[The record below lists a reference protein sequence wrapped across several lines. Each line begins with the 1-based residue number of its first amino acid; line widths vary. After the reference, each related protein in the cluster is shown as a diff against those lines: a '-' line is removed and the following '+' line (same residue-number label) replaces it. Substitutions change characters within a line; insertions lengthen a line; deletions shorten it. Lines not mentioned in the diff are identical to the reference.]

1 VSKQISGKNDSYI
14 EIKPAA
20 PLFTLGIKEL
30 ISYRYLLFLFIKR
43 DFITIYKQTILGP
56 LWHLIQPL
64 LTTLIFTVVF
74 GYFARIKN
82 GGIPPVLFYLSGLT
96 LWNYFAG
103 CINKTSGTFITN
115 ASIFGK
121 VYFPRLTVPLAQIIS
136 NLLSLGI
143 QLCLLTLFLII
154 YHNSIHIQPTLLL
167 TPLFI
172 ILLAFIGFGFGI
184 VVSSLTIKYRDLA
197 YLMTFGVQ
205 LWMYA
210 TPIIYPLSMVPER
223 FKIISKLNPVT
234 PIIEGFRYSLFGQGA
249 LMWHDLLYTTL
260 FTVVL
265 VFVGVLL
272 FNRTERNFMDT
283 V

>member
-1 VSKQISGKNDSYI
+1 MSNKST
-14 EIKPAA
+14 EILEITPSAS
-20 PLFTLGIKEL
+20 LFDLKIKEV
-30 ISYRYLLFLFIKR
+30 IQYRYLLYLFIKR

-74 GYFARIKN
+74 GTFARIRN
-82 GGIPPVLFYLSGLT
+82 GGTPPILFYMSGLT
-96 LWNYFAG
+96 LWSYFAG
-103 CINKTSGTFITN
+103 CINKTSGTFVAN

-121 VYFPRLTVPLAQIIS
+121 VYFPRLTVPLASVIS

-143 QLCLLTLFLII
+143 QLCLLTVFLIA
-154 YHNSIHIQPTLLL
+154 YRNSIHIQTSILL

-172 ILLAFIGFGFGI
+172 LLLAFIGFGFGI

-210 TPIIYPLSMVPER
+210 TPIIYPLALIPDKY
-223 FKIISKLNPVT
+223 KIYSKLNPVT

-249 LMWHDLLYTTL
+249 IMWHDLIYSAA
-260 FTVVL
+260 FTIVL
-265 VFVGVLL
+265 VLVGILV